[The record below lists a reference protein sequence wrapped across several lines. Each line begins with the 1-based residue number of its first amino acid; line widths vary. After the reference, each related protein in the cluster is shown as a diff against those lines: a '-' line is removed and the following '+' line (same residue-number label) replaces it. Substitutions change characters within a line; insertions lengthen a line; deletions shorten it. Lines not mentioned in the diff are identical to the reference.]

1 MKKYILYFL
10 CLCGCL
16 TACHDEEAV
25 TYTPDKVAYSTDEID
40 TYFQENF
47 QEKYGCA
54 VRWKWVDNYVE
65 TSYVVAP
72 TMRQFLIPTGEMI
85 RRFWIE
91 PFLLESKESGD
102 FIRKHFPPEIVC
114 VGSEL
119 RNPDGT
125 RTLGYADAG
134 VRITL
139 TELNFFDLSNKAWI
153 TQQLHTIHH
162 EFSHI
167 IHQTYNLPNGFNK
180 ISELNYTGQAWDDI
194 YSKASIELTG
204 KGIKDPTQQQ
214 TDSVAQNMAIM
225 RGMLTPYGTS
235 SEFEDFAE
243 IVSIFLLTDPVEFEK
258 TYLYSDPKRPFLDN
272 GKAMIQEKLT
282 LVKEYYKSNFAITLP
297 HLRDIILQ
305 RLNDITKK

>member
-1 MKKYILYFL
+1 MKKYILYIL
-10 CLCGCL
+10 CLSGCL

-25 TYTPDKVAYSTDEID
+25 SYTPDKVEYSTDEID

-72 TMRQFLIPTGEMI
+72 TMRKFLIPTGEMI

-139 TELNFFDLSNKAWI
+139 TELNYFDLSNKKWI

-180 ISELNYTGQAWDDI
+180 VSELNYTGQAWDDI
-194 YSKASIELTG
+194 YSKASLELNG
-204 KGIKDPTQQQ
+204 KGIKNPSQQQ

-243 IVSIFLLTDPVEFEK
+243 IVSIFLLTDPVEFET